1 MYLDDGGDVG
11 GLETA
16 DGKVDVLPQL
26 AVHALTDQVVE
37 VDRATQ
43 QLEVPLLEDDVVAR
57 LGRVESRGAVDE
69 LELLLVGLVQQQAGG
84 LDLEVGVD
92 LFADLEDELIEAQVD
107 LGLNLV
113 VQESLVQR
121 VQRPVG
127 RIVVQVERVQQEL
140 VKSEWRT
147 QTF

>member
-107 LGLNLV
+107 LGLDLV

-127 RIVVQVERVQQEL
+127 RIVVQIERV
-140 VKSEWRT
+140 
-147 QTF
+147 